1 MWPSRPQKRVFV
13 QISCMITTVPNLD
26 EKRPIETHPYEL
38 LKIKSTHHVSLNL
51 TNVHRLFWKRSF
63 LYIVSQSKLQ
73 IPSKKIEY
81 IEVKERSLLT
91 EIIED
96 FDEDI
101 DPNSSLK
108 KMFLYIVRANCK
120 FPLRRSNT

>member
-1 MWPSRPQKRVFV
+1 
-13 QISCMITTVPNLD
+13 MITTVPNLD
-26 EKRPIETHPYEL
+26 EKRPIETHPYQL
-38 LKIKSTHHVSLNL
+38 LKIKSTHLVPLNL

-63 LYIVSQSKLQ
+63 LHIVSQSKLQ

-91 EIIED
+91 EIVND

-101 DPNSSLK
+101 DPNSS
-108 KMFLYIVRANCK
+108 F
-120 FPLRRSNT
+120 

>member
-1 MWPSRPQKRVFV
+1 
-13 QISCMITTVPNLD
+13 MITTVPNLD

-38 LKIKSTHHVSLNL
+38 LKITKFN
-51 TNVHRLFWKRSF
+51 KRSLF
-63 LYIVSQSKLQ
+63 VLKKEFPLYRESEQ
-73 IPSKKIEY
+73 IANPLSKKIEY

-91 EIIED
+91 EIIKD

-108 KMFLYIVRANCK
+108 KRFLYIVRANCK

>member
-1 MWPSRPQKRVFV
+1 
-13 QISCMITTVPNLD
+13 MITTVPNLD
-26 EKRPIETHPYEL
+26 EKRPIETHPYQL
-38 LKIKSTHHVSLNL
+38 LKIKSTHLVPLNL

-91 EIIED
+91 EIVND

-101 DPNSSLK
+101 DPNSS
-108 KMFLYIVRANCK
+108 F
-120 FPLRRSNT
+120 